1 VKRSHRYRGFTVRR
15 SALSVIT
22 SLALLGSP
30 TLSAGA
36 GTTGSSGLL
45 GSPALWATVDVCQS
59 APAGDVVGLRGS
71 MPGTGANNEQMYMH
85 FRLQYRGTRGNWHY
99 VPGADS
105 GLVEAGSAQ
114 FASRQVG
121 LDFHL
126 TTPAVAGGLVVRG
139 VVWFE
144 WRIKMRVV
152 HATILHTTRG
162 HDASAGAS
170 PPGFSAAHCAL
181 S

>member
-1 VKRSHRYRGFTVRR
+1 MRR
-15 SALSVIT
+15 SALSVIA

-30 TLSAGA
+30 TLSAGGA
-36 GTTGSSGLL
+36 SGSSGLL
-45 GSPALWATVDVCQS
+45 GSAALWATVDVCQS
-59 APAGDVVGLRGS
+59 SPAGDVVGLRGS

-105 GLVEAGSAQ
+105 GLVAAGSAQ
-114 FASRQVG
+114 FRSREVG

-126 TTPAVAGGLVVRG
+126 TPAAVSGGLVVRG

-144 WRIKMRVV
+144 WRIKTQVV
-152 HATILHTTRG
+152 HATILHTTPG
-162 HDASAGAS
+162 HDPSAGAS
-170 PPGFSAAHCAL
+170 PPGFSVADCAL